1 MCMGTQRRGD
11 DTVDTL
17 GGDRVLLRG
26 AGGAGTLGGEVVAVL
41 VGMKIGSNA
50 PVVAS
55 GAG

>member
-1 MCMGTQRRGD
+1 MCTGARCCSDGTVGI
-11 DTVDTL
+11 L
-17 GGDRVLLRG
+17 GGDQVILGG
-26 AGGAGTLGGEVVAVL
+26 AGGSVTLGVEVVAVL